1 LLTAVFHD
9 FLECPQYVVIWC
21 NIDRTEVGWGG
32 KKASELMNTKIDLR
46 GGHLTI
52 NKGGRW
58 QRKSGRGG
66 DRRRMI
72 TNEDDESD
80 VLPLRDIVQI

>member
-1 LLTAVFHD
+1 
-9 FLECPQYVVIWC
+9 
-21 NIDRTEVGWGG
+21 
-32 KKASELMNTKIDLR
+32 MNTKIDLR